1 MTKKIIFLLSIL
13 AFLTACSN
21 QDSEFSKKIDAL
33 IEEKSEKPF
42 SGVILITKN
51 GNTIYNKAYG
61 YSNIEEKT
69 PLKTDDQFII
79 GSISKQFTAILVLQ
93 EYEKGS
99 LALHEPIR
107 KYLPDLTQNWADT
120 VTVHHLLCHMHGIEA
135 LDKPTKFPIGQKYEY
150 SQIGYQLLADIVEK
164 LNGKSF
170 AELSRDLFN
179 RSDMKN
185 TFHPDLKLEKH
196 LVQSYFEDETGKLV
210 PEYDKTKYVPAGG
223 FISNAEDLLIWN
235 NNLYHNKLLNSE
247 TYKMMITP
255 VPNAVR
261 NHPIFGI
268 TEYGYGITIDEKD
281 GAFRLG
287 QTGYAPGYVCMSF
300 YYPEQDINVIVLENT
315 AYNLNDL
322 KKTFSYHTKV
332 LEIIKDEFLNKKG

>member
-1 MTKKIIFLLSIL
+1 MTKKIIFRLLIL
-13 AFLTACSN
+13 IFLTGCSN
-21 QDSEFSKKIDAL
+21 QSNEFSKKIDAL
-33 IEEKSEKPF
+33 IEKESEKPF
-42 SGVILITKN
+42 SGVILISKN
-51 GNTIYNKAYG
+51 GETIYNKASG
-61 YSNIEEKT
+61 FSNIEEKT

-93 EYEKGS
+93 EFEKGNLS
-99 LALHEPIR
+99 LNKPI
-107 KYLPDLTQNWADT
+107 KTYLPNLTQSWADT
-120 VTVHHLLCHMHGIEA
+120 VTVHHLLCHMHGIEE
-135 LDKPTKFPIGQKYEY
+135 LDKPTKFPVGQQYEY

-164 LNGKSF
+164 LNEKSF

-179 RSDMKN
+179 KSGMKN
-185 TFHPDLKLEKH
+185 TSHPDLKIEEY

-223 FISNAEDLLIWN
+223 FISNAGDLLVWN
-235 NNLYHNKLLNSE
+235 NNLYHNKLLNTD

-261 NHPIFGI
+261 NHPIFGT
-268 TEYGYGITIDEKD
+268 TEYGYGITIDEKA
-281 GAFRLG
+281 GSIRLG

-315 AYNLNDL
+315 AYDLDDL
-322 KKTFSYHTKV
+322 KKTFSYHTKI
-332 LEIIKDEFLNKKG
+332 LEIIKEEFLNKKA